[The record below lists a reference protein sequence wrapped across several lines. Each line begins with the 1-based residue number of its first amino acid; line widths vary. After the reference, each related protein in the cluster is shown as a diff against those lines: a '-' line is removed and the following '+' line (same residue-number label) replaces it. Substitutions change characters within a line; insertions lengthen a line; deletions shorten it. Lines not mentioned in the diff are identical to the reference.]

1 MAAGCGQPPTRLRR
15 QVGNAV
21 GEKPSAAMALTGRQK
36 RRVLVFVHGFN
47 TRFTDAALR
56 FAQIA
61 HDTNSGAAPILFS
74 WPSRGGLL
82 NYSYDKE
89 SANFSRGDL
98 AYVLR
103 TAADSPAVAEVTVLA
118 HSMGAWLA
126 MEALRQV
133 ALEDNSDLAKINNIV
148 LASPDIDVD
157 VFRRQLDDIGA
168 QRPLITVFTS
178 SRDRA
183 LGISSVVAGGVTR
196 VGGVHVED
204 ATYQREVRRRAGVS
218 LHRHQ
223 SFAAGRRPQSQHLR
237 DESEDRPADWRALAG
252 WTADHRQR
260 PGQPSR
266 CRRNARKRRSELRR
280 NPISHSQRGCCSV
293 TIAYCDANFDE
304 MCSTGN

>member
-1 MAAGCGQPPTRLRR
+1 
-15 QVGNAV
+15 
-21 GEKPSAAMALTGRQK
+21 MALTGQQEATRAGVCP
-36 RRVLVFVHGFN
+36 RVQHAVH
-47 TRFTDAALR
+47 RCSIAICS
-56 FAQIA
+56 IA
-61 HDTNSGAAPILFS
+61 HDTIPGRRQSCSAGLHAA
-74 WPSRGGLL
+74 GLL

-98 AYVLR
+98 ADVLR

-168 QRPLITVFTS
+168 ERPLITVFTS

-183 LGISSVVAGGVTR
+183 LGISRCSRRRRHACRRRPRRGCDLSG
-196 VGGVHVED
+196 
-204 ATYQREVRRRAGVS
+204 EVRRRAGVS

-223 SFAAGRRPQSQHLR
+223 PFAAGRRAQSQHLC
-237 DESEDRPADWRALAG
+237 DESQDRPADWRALAG
-252 WTADHRQR
+252 RPADHRQR
-260 PGQPSR
+260 LGQPSR
-266 CRRNARKRRSELRR
+266 CRRNAWKRRAELGRH
-280 NPISHSQRGCCSV
+280 PISHFERQCNPVVIGRLAIGKKEPRGERQMSYICRPD
-293 TIAYCDANFDE
+293 TRFE
-304 MCSTGN
+304 